1 MTVTN
6 FYLAIIIGTLI
17 SLLVD
22 ELFGIQCG
30 GLIVP
35 GYLAMVIDDIP
46 CILLVFAIS
55 FIVYVIV
62 NYVLPKF
69 MILFGKR
76 KFAVTLLLGIFLKL
90 VVELLFPVFPFAT
103 VAFRGVGA
111 ITPSL
116 LANTYSR
123 QSILYT
129 IPVFRLSQARPPC
142 SVCRRRASMLSD
154 FQTTTVS
161 TTARQ
166 GTTIPVRFST
176 ASV

>member
-76 KFAVTLLLGIFLKL
+76 KFAVKL

-129 IPVFRLSQARPPC
+129 IPATLAATLVTYGLVTLLS
-142 SVCRRRASMLSD
+142 
-154 FQTTTVS
+154 TVL
-161 TTARQ
+161 A
-166 GTTIPVRFST
+166 G
-176 ASV
+176 

>member
-90 VVELLFPVFPFAT
+90 VVELLFPFFPFAT

-116 LANTYSR
+116 LAKHIFKAEHSLHDPRNACSNTRNLRTCDAAQHRSC
-123 QSILYT
+123 
-129 IPVFRLSQARPPC
+129 RLISARH
-142 SVCRRRASMLSD
+142 
-154 FQTTTVS
+154 
-161 TTARQ
+161 
-166 GTTIPVRFST
+166 
-176 ASV
+176 

>member
-76 KFAVTLLLGIFLKL
+76 KFAVTL
-90 VVELLFPVFPFAT
+90 PVCN
-103 VAFRGVGA
+103 GC
-111 ITPSL
+111 
-116 LANTYSR
+116 
-123 QSILYT
+123 
-129 IPVFRLSQARPPC
+129 IP
-142 SVCRRRASMLSD
+142 RRRRNHPKLACKHIFKAEHSLHDPRNACSNTRNLRTCD
-154 FQTTTVS
+154 AAQHRS
-161 TTARQ
+161 CRLISARH
-166 GTTIPVRFST
+166 
-176 ASV
+176 

>member
-22 ELFGIQCG
+22 ELF

-129 IPVFRLSQARPPC
+129 IPATLAATLVTYGVVTLLS
-142 SVCRRRASMLSD
+142 
-154 FQTTTVS
+154 TVL
-161 TTARQ
+161 A
-166 GTTIPVRFST
+166 G
-176 ASV
+176 

>member
-103 VAFRGVGA
+103 VACKHIFKA
-111 ITPSL
+111 EHSL
-116 LANTYSR
+116 HDPRNACSNTRNLRTCDAAQHRSC
-123 QSILYT
+123 
-129 IPVFRLSQARPPC
+129 RLISARH
-142 SVCRRRASMLSD
+142 
-154 FQTTTVS
+154 
-161 TTARQ
+161 
-166 GTTIPVRFST
+166 
-176 ASV
+176 

>member
-90 VVELLFPVFPFAT
+90 VVELLFPFSRLQRLHSAASAQSPQACLQT
-103 VAFRGVGA
+103 HIQGRAFFTRS
-111 ITPSL
+111 P
-116 LANTYSR
+116 
-123 QSILYT
+123 Q
-129 IPVFRLSQARPPC
+129 RLQQHS
-142 SVCRRRASMLSD
+142 
-154 FQTTTVS
+154 
-161 TTARQ
+161 
-166 GTTIPVRFST
+166 
-176 ASV
+176 

>member
-35 GYLAMVIDDIP
+35 GLSCNGNRRYSR
-46 CILLVFAIS
+46 ILLVFAIS

-111 ITPSL
+111 TTPSL

-129 IPVFRLSQARPPC
+129 IPATLAATLVTYGLVTLLS
-142 SVCRRRASMLSD
+142 
-154 FQTTTVS
+154 TVL
-161 TTARQ
+161 A
-166 GTTIPVRFST
+166 G
-176 ASV
+176 

>member
-22 ELFGIQCG
+22 GIQCG

-129 IPVFRLSQARPPC
+129 IPATLAATLVTYGLVTLLS
-142 SVCRRRASMLSD
+142 
-154 FQTTTVS
+154 TVL
-161 TTARQ
+161 A
-166 GTTIPVRFST
+166 G
-176 ASV
+176 

>member
-90 VVELLFPVFPFAT
+90 VVELLPELACKHIFKAEH
-103 VAFRGVGA
+103 
-111 ITPSL
+111 SL
-116 LANTYSR
+116 HDPRNACSNTRNLRTCDAAQHRSC
-123 QSILYT
+123 
-129 IPVFRLSQARPPC
+129 RLISARH
-142 SVCRRRASMLSD
+142 
-154 FQTTTVS
+154 
-161 TTARQ
+161 
-166 GTTIPVRFST
+166 
-176 ASV
+176 

>member
-62 NYVLPKF
+62 NYVLPK
-69 MILFGKR
+69 
-76 KFAVTLLLGIFLKL
+76 
-90 VVELLFPVFPFAT
+90 LLFPVFPFAT

-129 IPVFRLSQARPPC
+129 IPATLAATLVTYGLVTLLS
-142 SVCRRRASMLSD
+142 
-154 FQTTTVS
+154 TVL
-161 TTARQ
+161 A
-166 GTTIPVRFST
+166 G
-176 ASV
+176 

>member
-55 FIVYVIV
+55 
-62 NYVLPKF
+62 
-69 MILFGKR
+69 
-76 KFAVTLLLGIFLKL
+76 
-90 VVELLFPVFPFAT
+90 
-103 VAFRGVGA
+103 
-111 ITPSL
+111 
-116 LANTYSR
+116 
-123 QSILYT
+123 
-129 IPVFRLSQARPPC
+129 C
-142 SVCRRRASMLSD
+142 
-154 FQTTTVS
+154 
-161 TTARQ
+161 
-166 GTTIPVRFST
+166 
-176 ASV
+176 

>member
-90 VVELLFPVFPFAT
+90 VVE
-103 VAFRGVGA
+103 FRGVGA

-129 IPVFRLSQARPPC
+129 IPATLAATLVTYGLVTLLS
-142 SVCRRRASMLSD
+142 
-154 FQTTTVS
+154 TVL
-161 TTARQ
+161 A
-166 GTTIPVRFST
+166 G
-176 ASV
+176 

>member
-22 ELFGIQCG
+22 ELFGIQRG

-129 IPVFRLSQARPPC
+129 IPATLAATLVTYGLVTLLS
-142 SVCRRRASMLSD
+142 
-154 FQTTTVS
+154 TVL
-161 TTARQ
+161 A
-166 GTTIPVRFST
+166 G
-176 ASV
+176 

>member
-76 KFAVTLLLGIFLKL
+76 KFAVT
-90 VVELLFPVFPFAT
+90 PVCN
-103 VAFRGVGA
+103 GC
-111 ITPSL
+111 
-116 LANTYSR
+116 
-123 QSILYT
+123 
-129 IPVFRLSQARPPC
+129 IP
-142 SVCRRRASMLSD
+142 RRRRNHPKLACKHIFKAEHSLHDPRNACSNTRNLRTCD
-154 FQTTTVS
+154 AAQHRS
-161 TTARQ
+161 CRLISARH
-166 GTTIPVRFST
+166 
-176 ASV
+176 

>member
-90 VVELLFPVFPFAT
+90 VVELLFPVSRLQRLHSAASAQSPRACLQT
-103 VAFRGVGA
+103 HIQGRAFFTRS
-111 ITPSL
+111 P
-116 LANTYSR
+116 
-123 QSILYT
+123 Q
-129 IPVFRLSQARPPC
+129 RLQQHS
-142 SVCRRRASMLSD
+142 
-154 FQTTTVS
+154 
-161 TTARQ
+161 
-166 GTTIPVRFST
+166 
-176 ASV
+176 

>member
-1 MTVTN
+1 MTQGKNMEFAAFVVLQAI
-6 FYLAIIIGTLI
+6 FYGADNVVMKVAYGEISPLWCQTLRFGLA
-17 SLLVD
+17 
-22 ELFGIQCG
+22 
-30 GLIVP
+30 
-35 GYLAMVIDDIP
+35 
-46 CILLVFAIS
+46 FA
-55 FIVYVIV
+55 
-62 NYVLPKF
+62 LF

-129 IPVFRLSQARPPC
+129 IPATLAATLVTYGLVTLLS
-142 SVCRRRASMLSD
+142 
-154 FQTTTVS
+154 TVL
-161 TTARQ
+161 A
-166 GTTIPVRFST
+166 G
-176 ASV
+176 

>member
-1 MTVTN
+1 M
-6 FYLAIIIGTLI
+6 
-17 SLLVD
+17 
-22 ELFGIQCG
+22 LFRS
-30 GLIVP
+30 
-35 GYLAMVIDDIP
+35 IP

-129 IPVFRLSQARPPC
+129 IPATLAATLVTYGLVTLLS
-142 SVCRRRASMLSD
+142 
-154 FQTTTVS
+154 TVL
-161 TTARQ
+161 A
-166 GTTIPVRFST
+166 G
-176 ASV
+176 

>member
-62 NYVLPKF
+62 NYVLPNF

-76 KFAVTLLLGIFLKL
+76 IFAVTAQ
-90 VVELLFPVFPFAT
+90 ELCSAAGLFRG
-103 VAFRGVGA
+103 AFRADV
-111 ITPSL
+111 L
-116 LANTYSR
+116 HR
-123 QSILYT
+123 QHRIKLRRFGK
-129 IPVFRLSQARPPC
+129 IP
-142 SVCRRRASMLSD
+142 RRHA
-154 FQTTTVS
+154 
-161 TTARQ
+161 
-166 GTTIPVRFST
+166 
-176 ASV
+176 